1 MMEEDGSTRFLEKT
15 CQNTEVADEL
25 TWTAWRRLVGR
36 YLQDV
41 SPPGRAKPGAE
52 QRELHQRRL
61 WVQVSLKP

>member
-1 MMEEDGSTRFLEKT
+1 MIENDGPTYFLEKT
-15 CQNTEVADEL
+15 CQNTEVLTADEL

-52 QRELHQRRL
+52 QRELHQ
-61 WVQVSLKP
+61 